1 MSIESELLGPTYP
14 YYNNIKTP
22 AGHENSLYN
31 DMNELIQY
39 INEPLD
45 KKFFTGSQR
54 INFSDSKG
62 VIPLTMETI
71 ETNNNNSSETHFV
84 TLVDINN
91 MDPNNIKESFSTPL
105 LLPKDPIVQ
114 LYFFGLSMI
123 GIYILYK
130 FMEKG
135 N

>member
-14 YYNNIKTP
+14 YYNNIKTY
-22 AGHENSLYN
+22 AEDENSLYN
-31 DMNELIQY
+31 DINELIQY
-39 INEPLD
+39 ISEPLG
-45 KKFFTGSQR
+45 KKFFSGTQG

-91 MDPNNIKESFSTPL
+91 MDPNNTKESFSTPL

-123 GIYILYK
+123 GIYVLYK

>member
-22 AGHENSLYN
+22 EEHENSLYN
-31 DMNELIQY
+31 EMNELIPY
-39 INEPLD
+39 ISEPLD
-45 KKFFTGSQR
+45 KKFFTGTQR
-54 INFSDSKG
+54 IHFSDSKG

-84 TLVDINN
+84 TLVDTNN
-91 MDPNNIKESFSTPL
+91 MDPNNTKESFSTPL